1 MRVIVVEPKKKPEVR
16 EIGDSLESMQKI
28 VGGSI
33 EAIYPSEEPV
43 ALICNEEGKLLN
55 LPLNRALRDEEGNI
69 YGILSSNKN
78 IYVNNELIK
87 KAGIV
92 INSTDII
99 KFLEDNNITY
109 GE

>member
-1 MRVIVVEPKKKPEVR
+1 MN
-16 EIGDSLESMQKI
+16 
-28 VGGSI
+28 GG
-33 EAIYPSEEPV
+33 P
-43 ALICNEEGKLLN
+43 LL
-55 LPLNRALRDEEGNI
+55 DKEGNI

>member
-1 MRVIVVEPKKKPEVR
+1 MNFPTYPITGIVTRNLMDEHGNISEF
-16 EIGDSLESMQKI
+16 EISSEI
-28 VGGSI
+28 FVGMNGG
-33 EAIYPSEEPV
+33 P
-43 ALICNEEGKLLN
+43 LL
-55 LPLNRALRDEEGNI
+55 DKEGNI